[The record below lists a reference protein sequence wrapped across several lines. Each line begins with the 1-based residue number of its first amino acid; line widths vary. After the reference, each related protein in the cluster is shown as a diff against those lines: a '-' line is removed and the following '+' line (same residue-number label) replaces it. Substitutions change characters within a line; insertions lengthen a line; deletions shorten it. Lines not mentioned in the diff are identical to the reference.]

1 MKWRL
6 ILQVSEESGMN
17 KRRELVIALGAGPLV
32 APFRS
37 FAQQQGKVWRIGVLD
52 TSTSMNAT
60 HLEAFR
66 KGLRDL
72 GYIEGANLVIEDRS
86 ADRPERLGELA
97 MELVRAKVDVI
108 VPRGTPASLAAK
120 KATGVIPIVAIEVG
134 APVETGLVKSLSH
147 PGGNVTGL
155 SSVSTELY
163 AKRVELIKAAVPGVK
178 RIGGLVNLSNPA
190 DAIAWKQIEREGQS
204 LGGQLQLLE
213 VRKSD
218 DLAPSFDAASKQ
230 GVGALVVIGVAL
242 MQPHRELIVELAAKY
257 RLPTIYP
264 SREFVDVGG
273 LMSYAIDYDQLY
285 YHVAILLDK
294 IFRGAK
300 PGDLPVEQPTKFE
313 LVINL
318 KAAKALGLTISQ
330 SLLLRANE
338 VIQ

>member
-1 MKWRL
+1 
-6 ILQVSEESGMN
+6 MN
-17 KRRELVIALGAGPLV
+17 KRRELVIALGASALVVPLG
-32 APFRS
+32 S

-60 HLEAFR
+60 RLEAFR
-66 KGLRDL
+66 KGLREL
-72 GYIEGANLVIEDRS
+72 GYIEGKNLVIEGRS
-86 ADRPERLGELA
+86 ADDRPERLGELA
-97 MELVRAKVDVI
+97 NALVRAKVDAI
-108 VPRGTPASLAAK
+108 VPRGTPAALAAK
-120 KATGVIPIVAIEVG
+120 NATGVIPIVAIEVG

-147 PGGNVTGL
+147 PGGNITGL
-155 SSVSTELY
+155 SSVSTDLY
-163 AKRVELIKAAVPGVK
+163 VKRVELIKETVPGVK

-213 VRKSD
+213 VRKSE
-218 DLAPSFDAASKQ
+218 DLAPSFDGASKQ
-230 GVGALVVIGVAL
+230 GVGALVIIGVAL
-242 MQPHRELIVELAAKY
+242 MQPYRELIVELAAKY

-285 YHVAILLDK
+285 YRAAILLDK
-294 IFRGAK
+294 IFKGAK
-300 PGDLPVEQPTKFE
+300 PADLPVEQPTKFE

-318 KAAKALGLTISQ
+318 KAAKALGLAISQ